1 MKGQRQVGPK
11 PTRPWPNNRP
21 HPDKICKA
29 NNRSKEMDPDK
40 LSLTR

>member
-11 PTRPWPNNRP
+11 PTRPCRNNRP
-21 HPDKICKA
+21 HPDKMRQA
-29 NNRSKEMDPDK
+29 NNNSKEMDPDK